1 MLQRLQESVPFI
13 GSIIA
18 FFSGLQLSDWGSLA
32 GILFGAVT
40 VVITYKKYK
49 KEMALRERA
58 LAVRER
64 EAAYKMIMAKIDA
77 VKHGVPVNELA

>member
-1 MLQRLQESVPFI
+1 MFNRLQESVPFI
-13 GSIIA
+13 GSVVA

-49 KEMALRERA
+49 KEMKLKERS
-58 LAVRER
+58 LVVRER
-64 EAAYKMIMAKIDA
+64 EAAYKMLMAKIDA
-77 VKHGVPVNELA
+77 VKHGVPINELE

>member
-1 MLQRLQESVPFI
+1 
-13 GSIIA
+13 
-18 FFSGLQLSDWGSLA
+18 
-32 GILFGAVT
+32 
-40 VVITYKKYK
+40 
-49 KEMALRERA
+49 MALRERA